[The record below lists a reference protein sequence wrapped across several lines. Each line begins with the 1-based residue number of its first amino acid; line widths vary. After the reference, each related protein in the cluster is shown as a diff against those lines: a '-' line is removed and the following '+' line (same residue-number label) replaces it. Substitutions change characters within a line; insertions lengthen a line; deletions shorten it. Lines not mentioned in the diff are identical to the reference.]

1 MNQPEFKGIEPVVSS
16 DIELE
21 ISLLPS
27 SKAYEL
33 YSCPI
38 RVLKCAKNILS
49 SPLAELI
56 NLSVQIGKY
65 PSKLKHAKI
74 VPVYKGDDE
83 TDPSNYRPIL
93 LLSVCNRIFEKIMYN
108 RLKSYIEDNELLY
121 KAQYA
126 ILDIVNTIQTNM
138 DKKMFTCGIFL
149 DFKKAF
155 DTVNRTILLDK
166 LHHYGIRGIV
176 HEWFSS
182 YLANRTQTTHIDN
195 DHISSKKNSVTG
207 VPQGPVLGPLLF
219 LIYINDIYLCS
230 NKLAFIYLL
239 MTQTCYLLTRT

>member
-1 MNQPEFKGIEPVVSS
+1 LPHNEYLAKLNFASSFFFNPVIPL

-27 SKAYEL
+27 NKAYGL
-33 YSCPI
+33 YSCPVRI
-38 RVLKCAKNILS
+38 LKCARNILS

-56 NLSVQIGKY
+56 NLSVQSGKY

-74 VPVYKGDDE
+74 TPVYKGEDA
-83 TDPSNYRPIL
+83 TDPNNYRPIS
-93 LLSVCNRIFEKIMYN
+93 LLSVFNRIFEKTMYN

-121 KAQYA
+121 KAQYGFREKFSTQHA

-138 DKKMFTCGIFL
+138 DKKMFTCGVFI

-155 DTVNRTILLDK
+155 DTVNHTLLLDK

-195 DHISSKKNSVTG
+195 DHISSKKNSPTG
-207 VPQGPVLGPLLF
+207 VPQGYVLTF
-219 LIYINDIYLCS
+219 FDVH
-230 NKLAFIYLL
+230 
-239 MTQTCYLLTRT
+239 

>member
-93 LLSVCNRIFEKIMYN
+93 LLSVFNRIFEKIVYN

-121 KAQYA
+121 KAQYGFREKFSTQHA

-207 VPQGPVLGPLLF
+207 VP
-219 LIYINDIYLCS
+219 
-230 NKLAFIYLL
+230 
-239 MTQTCYLLTRT
+239 